1 MSFHDD
7 DYIWPRPQR
16 PAPEY
21 RPRPS
26 RHTPVSAWLTPLLT
40 VLALCGLLIL
50 GTLLWREYKA
60 HQEAKSRNLYG
71 NPRAVEPRGELSPLE
86 KDNIKIYKQTKPS
99 VVHITSMSVQRDEW
113 SLNVQEVPE
122 GTGSGFVWDKG
133 GHVVTNYHVI
143 KNADAAHVT
152 LADHTTW
159 RASVVG
165 AAPDKDLAVLHIDA
179 PKDKLVPILIGSSSD
194 LQVGQMAYAIG
205 NPFGLDLTL
214 TTGVVSALNREIQS
228 VTKRTIKNVIQ
239 TDAAINP
246 GNSGGPLLDSAG
258 RLIGVNTAIYSPS
271 GSNAG
276 IGFALPV
283 DEVNRV
289 VPELIRKGK
298 LERPGLG
305 VQVADDRLARDLG
318 VDEGALLVKVFR
330 NSPAERAGL
339 RATGWVRSGFS
350 KRIRLGDIIVAIDDK
365 PVEKPNDF
373 FDILEKYKIGDKVTL
388 TIVRDNETMKIQAT
402 LGSAD

>member
-1 MSFHDD
+1 MAFDD
-7 DYIWPRPQR
+7 NYTWPRPQS
-16 PAPEY
+16 PAHE
-21 RPRPS
+21 RS
-26 RHTPVSAWLTPLLT
+26 RRAVSLWIIPVLT
-40 VLALCGLLIL
+40 VLALCALLFL
-50 GTLLWREYKA
+50 GTMLWREYKA
-60 HQEAKSRNLYG
+60 HQEAQSRDIYG
-71 NPRAVEPRGELSPLE
+71 VPHPVEPRGELADIE
-86 KDNIKIYKQTKPS
+86 KTNIAIYKQTKPS
-99 VVHITSMSVQRDEW
+99 VVHITSLAVQRDEW
-113 SLNVQEVPE
+113 NLNVQEVPE

-143 KNADAAHVT
+143 KGAGAAHVT

-159 RASVVG
+159 RASLVG
-165 AAPDKDLAVLHIDA
+165 AAADKDLAVLRIDA
-179 PKDKLVPILIGSSSD
+179 PKDKLVPILIGKSSD

-214 TTGVVSALNREIQS
+214 TTGVISALDRQIQS

-258 RLIGVNTAIYSPS
+258 RLIGINTAIYSPS
-271 GSNAG
+271 GSSAG

-289 VPELIRKGK
+289 VPQLIKKGK

-305 VQVADDRLARDLG
+305 VQLLADQSAQDLG
-318 VDEGALLVKVFR
+318 VDKGAVVLNVYR
-330 NSPAERAGL
+330 SGPAEKAGL
-339 RATGWVRSGFS
+339 QPTRRTRSG
-350 KRIRLGDIIVAIDDK
+350 RISLGDIIVALDDK
-365 PVEKPNDF
+365 PIDKANEL
-373 FDILEKYKIGDKVTL
+373 FDVLENYKIGDTVTL
-388 TIVRDNETMKIQAT
+388 TVVRDDRQTQVKAT

>member
-1 MSFHDD
+1 MAFDD
-7 DYIWPRPQR
+7 DYPWARPEPPAQPYPHARSPRPAS
-16 PAPEY
+16 P
-21 RPRPS
+21 
-26 RHTPVSAWLTPLLT
+26 WLTPLLT

-50 GTLLWREYKA
+50 GTLLWSEYRAHKEAQARTTYGVAREIT
-60 HQEAKSRNLYG
+60 
-71 NPRAVEPRGELSPLE
+71 PRGELSDIE
-86 KDNIKIYKQTKPS
+86 KTNIAIYKKTKPS
-99 VVHITSMSVQRDEW
+99 VVHITSLTVQRDEW
-113 SLNVQEVPE
+113 TLNSQEVPE

-143 KNADAAHVT
+143 KGADGALVT
-152 LADHTTW
+152 LADHSTY
-159 RASVVG
+159 RASLTG

-179 PKDKLVPILIGSSSD
+179 PKDKLTPVEIGESSK
-194 LQVGQMAYAIG
+194 LQVGQVAYAIG

-214 TTGVVSALNREIQS
+214 TTGVISALGREIQS

-276 IGFALPV
+276 IGFAIPV

-289 VPELIRKGK
+289 VPQLIKTGK
-298 LERPGLG
+298 MERPGLG
-305 VQVADDRLARDLG
+305 VQVAHDQLARELG
-318 VDEGALLVKVFR
+318 VQKGAVIVRAFR
-330 NSPAERAGL
+330 NGPAARAGL
-339 RATGWVRSGFS
+339 RPTRRDSSGD
-350 KRIRLGDIIVAIDDK
+350 IRLGDIILAVEDK
-365 PVEKPNDF
+365 PVEKANDL
-373 FDILEKYKIGDKVTL
+373 FDILETYKIGDTVTL
-388 TIVRDNETMKIQAT
+388 TILRDDEKMQIKAT

>member
-1 MSFHDD
+1 MAFDD
-7 DYIWPRPQR
+7 DNYTWPRSQQPLPAYPPRQPQR
-16 PAPEY
+16 P
-21 RPRPS
+21 S
-26 RHTPVSAWLTPLLT
+26 VSPWTAPLLT
-40 VLALCGLLIL
+40 VLALCGLLLL
-50 GTLLWREYKA
+50 GTMLWREYKA
-60 HQEAKSRNLYG
+60 HQEAESRSVYG
-71 NPRAVEPRGELSPLE
+71 TARAVTPRGELSEVE
-86 KDNIKIYKQTKPS
+86 KTNIAIYKQTKPS

-113 SLNVQEVPE
+113 NLNTQEVPE
-122 GTGSGFVWDKG
+122 GTGSGFVWDQG
-133 GHVVTNYHVI
+133 GHIVTNYHVI
-143 KNADAAHVT
+143 KDAEAAHVT

-159 RASVVG
+159 RASLIG

-179 PKDKLVPILIGSSSD
+179 PKDKLAPILIGKSED

-214 TTGVVSALNREIQS
+214 TTGVISALGREIQS
-228 VTKRTIKNVIQ
+228 VTKRSIKNVIQ

-276 IGFALPV
+276 IGFAIPV

-289 VPELIRKGK
+289 VPQLIKKGK

-305 VQVADDRLARDLG
+305 VQVAYDQTARGLG
-318 VDEGALLVKVFR
+318 VLKGALLVNVLR
-330 NSPAERAGL
+330 GSPAEKAGL
-339 RATGWVRSGFS
+339 QPTRRTRTGHL
-350 KRIRLGDIIVAIDDK
+350 RLGDIIAAVDDK
-365 PVEKPNDF
+365 PIDRANDL
-373 FDILEKYKIGDKVTL
+373 FDILENYKIGDTVTL
-388 TIVRDNETMKIQAT
+388 TVLRDTKTLKVQAT